1 MEKLLDTIIT
11 SRSLIEARNMKFLCV
26 LQENPQRILH
36 TKTPTYFVLC
46 AFSSK
51 ENVIIALCKKMLMC
65 YFLCSFSVLCPTN
78 FIISFKE
85 ETAILLFVF
94 FFYKKPY
101 CGTPKSFPL
110 PSLFKLG
117 VFMWNIMF
125 GKFIFTMSEAFYAT

>member
-65 YFLCSFSVLCPTN
+65 YFLCSFSVLYPTN

-94 FFYKKPY
+94 FF
-101 CGTPKSFPL
+101 L
-110 PSLFKLG
+110 
-117 VFMWNIMF
+117 
-125 GKFIFTMSEAFYAT
+125 